1 MTARWTKDRPV
12 SLQKF
17 MAAFPDDDA
26 CFRYLEKKRWGGG
39 FVCPACGSL
48 SGYRLPNKKWTW
60 RCRDC
65 ERQTSLTAG
74 TIMHGSHL
82 PLRTWF
88 LAAHFVATHSNGLSA
103 LQLQAKLGI
112 GSYKSAWFLLH
123 RLRKAMV
130 DPARSLLE
138 GAVEID
144 ESSIPYRTKEEPPAG
159 GQGRSAI
166 GKMVLVGAVELKEGR
181 HPGRI
186 RLKVIP
192 DFKRETLHGFVTGVT
207 AKGSEIWT
215 DGNSAYATAPDRTV
229 HPRVIGAMAAH
240 IVMPWIHR
248 VFSNL
253 KRMAMGVYHGFRRK
267 YLQAYLDEFVF
278 RWNRRRHYAVSF
290 DSLLG
295 IGIEVGPMSLR
306 RLVTAK

>member
-17 MAAFPDDDA
+17 MEMFPDDA
-26 CFRYLEKKRWGGG
+26 VCAAYLENKRWPDG
-39 FVCPACGSL
+39 FVCPACGSVRGWKL
-48 SGYRLPNKKWTW
+48 ESKRWTYE
-60 RCRDC
+60 CRDC
-65 ERQTSLTAG
+65 QRQTSVTAG

-123 RLRKAMV
+123 RLRKMMV
-130 DPARSLLE
+130 DPDRSKLS
-138 GAVEID
+138 GIVEID
-144 ESSIPYRTKEEPPAG
+144 ESSFVYRTKNDPTTG
-159 GQGRSAI
+159 GQGRSPIA
-166 GKMVLVGAVELKEGR
+166 KMVIAGAVELEDGR
-181 HPGRI
+181 KPKRI
-186 RLKVIP
+186 RLAAIP
-192 DFKRETLHGFVTGVT
+192 DFTRQTLHRFVVQATVT
-207 AKGSEIWT
+207 GSEIWT
-215 DGNSAYATAPDRTV
+215 DGNKSYADVPDRK
-229 HPRVIGAMAAH
+229 H
-240 IVMPWIHR
+240 IPKVLYGNGKGHILMPWIHR

-253 KRMAMGVYHGFRRK
+253 KRFAMGVYHGFRRK

-278 RWNRRRHYAVSF
+278 RWNRRRYYRVSF

-295 IGIEVGPMSLR
+295 IGMGLGPMPLKT
-306 RLVTAK
+306 LVAV

>member
-17 MAAFPDDDA
+17 MEMFPDDA
-26 CFRYLEKKRWGGG
+26 FCAAYLEKKRWPDG
-39 FVCPACGSL
+39 FVCPACGSVRGWKL
-48 SGYRLPNKKWTW
+48 ESKRWTYE
-60 RCRDC
+60 CRDC
-65 ERQTSLTAG
+65 QRQTSVTAG

-88 LAAHFVATHSNGLSA
+88 LSAHLVATHSNGISA

-130 DPARSLLE
+130 DPKRSALD
-138 GAVEID
+138 GIVEID
-144 ESSIPYRTKEEPPAG
+144 ESSMPYRTKDEPVAG
-159 GQGRSAI
+159 GQGRSPI
-166 GKMVLVGAVELKEGR
+166 GMMVIVGAVELHEGR
-181 HPGRI
+181 IPGRI
-186 RLKVIP
+186 RLAAIP

-207 AKGSEIWT
+207 ATGSEIWT
-215 DGNSAYATAPDRTV
+215 DGNTAYATAPDRKV
-229 HPRVIGAMAAH
+229 RPRVIGKMAAH
-240 IVMPWIHR
+240 VLMPWIHR
-248 VFSNL
+248 AFSNL
-253 KRMAMGVYHGFRRK
+253 KRFAMGVYHGFRRK

-295 IGIEVGPMSLR
+295 IGIGVGPMTLKA
-306 RLVTAK
+306 LTGK